1 MYLPEIYQHFSDEF
15 SEVFEDYQKLGIT
28 TRDAGPL
35 EEKIQNMVK
44 LGIAVGA
51 NSKGAVMSST
61 RKALASGA
69 GADEIIHAVLLALTT
84 TGFPNMIAALGW
96 VEAVLKES
104 ETP

>member
-1 MYLPEIYQHFSDEF
+1 MYLPEIYQHFSKEF
-15 SEVFEDYQKLGIT
+15 TEVFDVYKQLGIT

-35 EEKIQNMVK
+35 DSKTQDLVK

-69 GADEIIHAVLLALTT
+69 VADEIIHAVLLALTT

-96 VEAVLKES
+96 VEAVLKEAGQK
-104 ETP
+104 

>member
-15 SEVFEDYQKLGIT
+15 SEVFKVYKQLGIT

-35 EEKIQNMVK
+35 DAKTQNLVK
-44 LGIAVGA
+44 LGIAVGV

-61 RKALASGA
+61 RKALDSGA
-69 GADEIIHAVLLALTT
+69 AGDEIIHAVLLGLTT

-96 VEAVLKES
+96 VEAVLKE
-104 ETP
+104 TGTK

>member
-15 SEVFEDYQKLGIT
+15 SEVFKIYKQLGIT

-35 EEKIQNMVK
+35 EAKTQNLVK
-44 LGIAVGA
+44 LGIAVGV

-69 GADEIIHAVLLALTT
+69 AGDEIIHAVLLALTT

-96 VEAVLKES
+96 VEAVLKEA
-104 ETP
+104 ETK